1 MENKIIHE
9 NKLTDKTYISKAF
22 PQFKTVP
29 DYKGGSVQ
37 EFHDNIRIISK
48 VLDSEEQYTFSKI
61 KDEIVIRRTDKGRQ
75 EIRATVFEESRGVT
89 VLAFQRYTLP
99 SGKPHET
106 SFSFVGEEIGILYDF
121 IENLSCLPINQ
132 ESASSVKD
140 IELKDMLR
148 SKENT
153 RAFILEHQEL
163 LLQLLSSELT
173 KEDIIALGYRKKQL
187 EIFSKLLS
195 DSNYFDDLKQKYD
208 VGNEGLWQKFFEKN
222 NWIFGYGL
230 NYVFNASLD
239 DKKLEQV
246 VSGSDFNNSGKR
258 IDALLKTKGIIES
271 FCFAEIKTHKT
282 SLLKNVKNAYRPES
296 WQVSDEIT
304 GAIAQVQR
312 TVQKSVSRISTKTEI
327 KDANGIPTGEK
338 VFLYTPK
345 SFIVVGSLAE
355 FETSN
360 GINEDK
366 YSSFEMFRQSL
377 SRIEIITFD
386 ELYQRALYIV
396 KHSEDEI
403 RR

>member
-1 MENKIIHE
+1 MENKIIHD

-22 PQFKTVP
+22 PHYKTVP
-29 DYKGGSVQ
+29 DYKGGSVR
-37 EFHDNIRIISK
+37 EFQDNIRIISK
-48 VLDSEEQYTFSKI
+48 VVDSEEQFSFSKI

-75 EIRATVFEESRGVT
+75 EIRASVFEESRGVT
-89 VLAFQRYTLP
+89 VLTFQRYTLP
-99 SGKPHET
+99 SGQPHET

-121 IENLSCLPINQ
+121 IENLSYLPINH
-132 ESASSVKD
+132 ESASSVRDVD
-140 IELKDMLR
+140 IKEILN
-148 SKENT
+148 SKENI

-163 LLQLLSSELT
+163 LLQLLSSEVT

-187 EIFSKLLS
+187 EVFSRLLS
-195 DSNYFDDLKQKYD
+195 DSDYFDELKQKYD

-230 NYVFNASLD
+230 NYIFNAPLD
-239 DKKLEQV
+239 DEKLEQV
-246 VSGSDFNNSGKR
+246 VSGSDFKSSGKR

-282 SLLKNVKNAYRPES
+282 DLLKNVKNAYRPES

-312 TVQKSVSRISTKTEI
+312 TVQKSVSHISTKTEI
-327 KDANGIPTGEK
+327 KDVNGNLTGEK

-403 RR
+403 KR